1 MSDLHIW
8 AGLLLGWLLYAVF
21 LTGSVSYFRDEI
33 SAWMRP
39 DVPAQEAPADPV
51 QVTGRMIGWLAERA
65 PQAPQWG
72 ISLPSARSPGV
83 NLFWLGD
90 GPRRFMERRLDPRTG
105 EPLSRR
111 ETLGGEVFYRFHFNL
126 HYMSPITGRWIVGV
140 AAMFMLVAIISGI
153 ITHKKIFAEFFT
165 FRWGKGQRSWLDAH
179 NGLAVL
185 GLPFHLMITWSG
197 LVTLMMLY
205 MPWGAL
211 TAFPT
216 RADQMRQQQVIT
228 GFRLPAPRSGHA
240 APLGDVPAMV
250 AQARDRW
257 GAQGVGRVYVNNPG
271 EAQARVIVLRSIEGQ
286 VSVSPQ
292 YLVFDGTSGR
302 LLEQHDTARPAAETR
317 GGLIA
322 LHEGRFAHLQLRW
335 LYFLLGLAGTGMVGS
350 GLVLWTV
357 KRRVKL
363 PDPDRP
369 YFGFRLV
376 ERLNIATIAGLP
388 LAMTAFLWGN
398 RLLPADAGQG
408 SSGDATL
415 AEGTVHGL
423 DRLVAAIGGRAE
435 AEIAVFFGVWAL
447 AALYACLRPARRAW
461 IELLAGC
468 AGLLALTPV
477 LNALTSTRGLLPS
490 LRQGDWT
497 FVTMD
502 MGLLALALLMGSL
515 AWRTARF
522 RPKTKPARK
531 APAAA
536 RATTRREAASVTTA
550 GAGKKAETDS
560 RPAPSSAAKAGT
572 GTAVAGTGPEAT
584 TTHACTPAGAP
595 ES

>member
-1 MSDLHIW
+1 MKDSIPASARPPAEAPPASKAPAGKTPRERSLRQCMSDLHIW

-83 NLFWLGD
+83 NLFRLGD

-111 ETLGGEVFYRFHFNL
+111 ETLGGEFFYRFHFNL

-357 KRRVKL
+357 KRRGKL

-408 SSGDATL
+408 SSGGAPPGRGHHPRTGPSGGGHRRACRGGDRGVLWRLGAGGAVCLPAT
-415 AEGTVHGL
+415 GPTGL
-423 DRLVAAIGGRAE
+423 DRTAGRLCRAAGTDPRAE
-435 AEIAVFFGVWAL
+435 RAHLHAGT
-447 AALYACLRPARRAW
+447 AA
-461 IELLAGC
+461 
-468 AGLLALTPV
+468 
-477 LNALTSTRGLLPS
+477 
-490 LRQGDWT
+490 Q
-497 FVTMD
+497 
-502 MGLLALALLMGSL
+502 
-515 AWRTARF
+515 
-522 RPKTKPARK
+522 
-531 APAAA
+531 PAAGGLDL
-536 RATTRREAASVTTA
+536 RDD
-550 GAGKKAETDS
+550 GYG
-560 RPAPSSAAKAGT
+560 P
-572 GTAVAGTGPEAT
+572 AGTGPPDGQPGLANGPV
-584 TTHACTPAGAP
+584 PAEGQTGQKSAGGCP
-595 ES
+595 DNDPQGSCPRHHGRGRQKGRDR

>member
-1 MSDLHIW
+1 MKDSIPASARPPAEAPPASKAPAGKTPRGRSLRQCMSDLHIW

-90 GPRRFMERRLDPRTG
+90 GPGRFMERRLDPRTG

-111 ETLGGEVFYRFHFNL
+111 ETLGGEFFYRFHFNL
-126 HYMSPITGRWIVGV
+126 YYMSPITGRWIVGV

-271 EAQARVIVLRSIEGQ
+271 EAQARVIVLRSI
-286 VSVSPQ
+286 
-292 YLVFDGTSGR
+292 
-302 LLEQHDTARPAAETR
+302 
-317 GGLIA
+317 
-322 LHEGRFAHLQLRW
+322 W
-335 LYFLLGLAGTGMVGS
+335 
-350 GLVLWTV
+350 
-357 KRRVKL
+357 
-363 PDPDRP
+363 
-369 YFGFRLV
+369 
-376 ERLNIATIAGLP
+376 
-388 LAMTAFLWGN
+388 
-398 RLLPADAGQG
+398 
-408 SSGDATL
+408 
-415 AEGTVHGL
+415 
-423 DRLVAAIGGRAE
+423 
-435 AEIAVFFGVWAL
+435 
-447 AALYACLRPARRAW
+447 C
-461 IELLAGC
+461 
-468 AGLLALTPV
+468 
-477 LNALTSTRGLLPS
+477 ST
-490 LRQGDWT
+490 
-497 FVTMD
+497 
-502 MGLLALALLMGSL
+502 
-515 AWRTARF
+515 
-522 RPKTKPARK
+522 
-531 APAAA
+531 APAAGCSSS
-536 RATTRREAASVTTA
+536 TT
-550 GAGKKAETDS
+550 
-560 RPAPSSAAKAGT
+560 PP
-572 GTAVAGTGPEAT
+572 GPPRKRGG
-584 TTHACTPAGAP
+584 C
-595 ES
+595 

>member
-39 DVPAQEAPADPV
+39 DVPAQEASADPV

-111 ETLGGEVFYRFHFNL
+111 EALGGEFFYRFHFNL

-240 APLGDVPAMV
+240 VPLGDVPAMV

-317 GGLIA
+317 GG
-322 LHEGRFAHLQLRW
+322 
-335 LYFLLGLAGTGMVGS
+335 
-350 GLVLWTV
+350 
-357 KRRVKL
+357 
-363 PDPDRP
+363 
-369 YFGFRLV
+369 
-376 ERLNIATIAGLP
+376 
-388 LAMTAFLWGN
+388 
-398 RLLPADAGQG
+398 
-408 SSGDATL
+408 
-415 AEGTVHGL
+415 
-423 DRLVAAIGGRAE
+423 
-435 AEIAVFFGVWAL
+435 
-447 AALYACLRPARRAW
+447 
-461 IELLAGC
+461 
-468 AGLLALTPV
+468 
-477 LNALTSTRGLLPS
+477 
-490 LRQGDWT
+490 
-497 FVTMD
+497 
-502 MGLLALALLMGSL
+502 
-515 AWRTARF
+515 
-522 RPKTKPARK
+522 
-531 APAAA
+531 
-536 RATTRREAASVTTA
+536 
-550 GAGKKAETDS
+550 
-560 RPAPSSAAKAGT
+560 
-572 GTAVAGTGPEAT
+572 
-584 TTHACTPAGAP
+584 
-595 ES
+595 